1 MNLRAVWIV
10 VGSVVVGGCSL
21 KEPVPYT
28 YVDPDPVYREP
39 ADYTII
45 EPAEQV
51 QSAYREPV
59 EVSDPTSQI
68 EGSVTVVGGEEMTP
82 LAISQ
87 ALRDAKAAQSSGD
100 VALMMSLLEQA
111 ATLGSLQAH
120 YELARHLMSGDAGEK
135 NPARAIEHLRLA
147 DEMGYGQATRVLAW
161 LHLKGEVVPLDLA
174 QGQALMEKAATTSVR
189 AKREAGLLYANIYQ
203 PNLNDPTKGAA
214 YLEEA
219 YASGDPEAAYFL
231 FGLLSKSSQPSAA
244 EALDFAANAGHPKAL
259 FLKAQNELAT
269 GDRVTAGDLM
279 KRAALTGDAEAMY
292 QYATNVQIGN
302 FPSLESDL
310 EAYVW
315 YSIAASRGHA
325 RAKQEL
331 AAIAGV
337 RTILDH
343 EQPGVIDQAVA
354 DTSALIAPWRKQ

>member
-1 MNLRAVWIV
+1 
-10 VGSVVVGGCSL
+10 VVVGGCSL

-39 ADYTII
+39 ADYSVI

-51 QSAYREPV
+51 QAAYGETPEVAEPSTQV
-59 EVSDPTSQI
+59 
-68 EGSVTVVGGEEMTP
+68 EGSVTVDGGQEMTL
-82 LAISQ
+82 LATSQ
-87 ALRDAKAAQSSGD
+87 ALRDAKAAQAAGD
-100 VALMMSLLEQA
+100 PALMMTLLEQA

-161 LHLKGEVVPLDLA
+161 LYLKGEVAPLDLV
-174 QGQALMEKAATTSVR
+174 QGEALMEKAATTSVR

-203 PNLNDPTKGAA
+203 PHLNNPEKGAA

-219 YASGDPEAAYFL
+219 YAAGDAEAAYFL
-231 FGLLSKSSQPSAA
+231 FSLRSKSKQSGAA
-244 EALDFAANAGHPKAL
+244 EALDFAAKAGHPKAL
-259 FLKAQNELAT
+259 FLKAQDELAT

-315 YSIAASRGHA
+315 FSIAASRGHA
-325 RAKQEL
+325 HAKQEL
-331 AAIAGV
+331 VAIAGV
-337 RTILDH
+337 RTMLDH
-343 EQPGVIDQAVA
+343 EQPGALDQAVA
-354 DTSALIAPWRKQ
+354 DTSALITPWRKP